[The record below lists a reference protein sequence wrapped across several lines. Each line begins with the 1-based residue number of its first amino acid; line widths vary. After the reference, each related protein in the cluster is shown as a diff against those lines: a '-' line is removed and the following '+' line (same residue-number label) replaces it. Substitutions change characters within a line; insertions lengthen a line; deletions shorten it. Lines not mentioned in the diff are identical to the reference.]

1 MTLTVPY
8 PPTTNNL
15 YMTVRGKR
23 VKTQAARAYAV
34 IVQTLCMAQGL
45 EPMEGPVLLMVTVYR
60 PRKTGDLDNTLKA
73 IQDSLKGFAFKDD
86 RQIVEIHAYRRDDKA
101 NPRAVV
107 TILPVT
113 RGMID

>member
-1 MTLTVPY
+1 VTITIPY

-34 IVQTLCMAQGL
+34 LVQAICTARAV
-45 EPMEGPVLLMVTVYR
+45 EPMEGPVSLMVTVYR
-60 PRKTGDLDNTLKA
+60 PRKAGDLDNTLKA
-73 IQDSLKGFAFKDD
+73 IQDSLKGFAFRDD

-107 TILPVT
+107 TIIPVT